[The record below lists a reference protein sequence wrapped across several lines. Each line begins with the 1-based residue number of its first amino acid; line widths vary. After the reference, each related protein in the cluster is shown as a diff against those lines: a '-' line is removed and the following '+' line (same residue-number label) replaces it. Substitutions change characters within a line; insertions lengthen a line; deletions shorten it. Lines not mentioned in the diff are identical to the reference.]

1 MRQLLCNGANN
12 GLVVGGVRAAAPEWS
27 GTAAFAFLGW
37 SMKTRLSLKPGQK
50 GTKRL
55 TERFGESLLFV
66 RYRYDEQRGIRL
78 KTVELVVE
86 QTPWQPAPR
95 LKETDLVPVAVG
107 YGEKELL
114 QRLKAA
120 KGRWDLQARHWLVPY
135 GAVKGTE
142 LEARMPAEYRT
153 GKAK

>member
-1 MRQLLCNGANN
+1 MVRNCGFC
-12 GLVVGGVRAAAPEWS
+12 VFGVEHE
-27 GTAAFAFLGW
+27 
-37 SMKTRLSLKPGQK
+37 TRLSLMPGQK

-55 TERFGESLLFV
+55 TEGFGESLLFV

-86 QTPWQPAPR
+86 QTPWQPALR

-107 YGEKELL
+107 YGEKELR

-120 KGRWDLQARHWLVPY
+120 KATWDPQARRWLVPY
-135 GAVKGTE
+135 GAIKGTE

-153 GKAK
+153 GKAT

>member
-1 MRQLLCNGANN
+1 
-12 GLVVGGVRAAAPEWS
+12 
-27 GTAAFAFLGW
+27 
-37 SMKTRLSLKPGQK
+37 MKTRLSLKPGQK

-55 TERFGESLLFV
+55 TVRFGESRLFV

-107 YGEKELL
+107 YDEKELR
-114 QRLKAA
+114 QRPEGSRRQVGPEGQTLACPIRRSQ
-120 KGRWDLQARHWLVPY
+120 GD
-135 GAVKGTE
+135 GTGSAE
-142 LEARMPAEYRT
+142 PAGYRK
-153 GKAK
+153 GKAT